1 MGLLLDKLFM
11 RVSSIA
17 VIKLPFYHF
26 VRIIVNKL
34 NGKCNEDY
42 IKCIGESG
50 ACSR

>member
-1 MGLLLDKLFM
+1 MGLLLDRLFM
-11 RVSSIA
+11 RVSLIV

-26 VRIIVNKL
+26 VRIVVNKL

-42 IKCIGESG
+42 SKWYRRKG